1 MAMPDSEAKKK
12 WVKENVLKVTFKL
25 FREIGAK
32 ENDQEIIDYL
42 EDKNK
47 SEIIKAALRE
57 YIENHKGEN

>member
-25 FREIGAK
+25 FREIGNK
-32 ENDQEIIDYL
+32 ENDQAIIDYL

-47 SEIIKAALRE
+47 SEEK
-57 YIENHKGEN
+57 KK